1 MPLEPINKLKIST
14 ATLNDEYNNM
24 QTWNTAW
31 NTTWSMTIGI
41 PFTGINIDEEYEEDE
56 EDEEEHN
63 ENSEENYITDELY
76 EYSYEDLSYNDEGS
90 IVDAITKGKIPIRTI
105 HSAEFLGQIWIRVDK
120 IPIIVFNDI
129 YQYLFEFRYYY
140 GIYRIL
146 KGTNKYNIK
155 ALHMCCKYS
164 LLSDDEDNSDDD
176 IDLDETDEID
186 EMDEKNEKDAI
197 EDFNNNFPWILQFT
211 TKTHRNIDICKDT
224 AKDLIK
230 LIKKYKNNE
239 TCRETMKKIVS
250 FFLETNLESVYNHK
264 DSVRIIYECL
274 VLYYRSFESHI
285 EIKINEILRKL
296 YYEDYIIT
304 YAKDFN
310 NISSTIN
317 KIISALTL
325 FRNQYI
331 FRSPPTTKQKILF
344 TDYEKII
351 NFYDAVEIEVP
362 SVIDMLN
369 HFENNSFEFIYDEF
383 DNMGIKFTEIKHDIE
398 LTKVI

>member
-1 MPLEPINKLKIST
+1 MPLKPINKLKISI
-14 ATLNDEYNNM
+14 AKLDDENELNNT
-24 QTWNTAW
+24 QTW

-41 PFTGINIDEEYEEDE
+41 PFTGINIDEEYDEEDDE
-56 EDEEEHN
+56 EDE
-63 ENSEENYITDELY
+63 NSEDENNEEDYIIDESY
-76 EYSYEDLSYNDEGS
+76 EYSYEDLNYNDECS
-90 IVDAITKGKIPIRTI
+90 IVDAITQDKMSIRTI
-105 HSAEFLGQIWIRVDK
+105 HSAEFLNQIWIRVDK
-120 IPIIVFNDI
+120 VPIIVFNDI

-146 KGTNKYNIK
+146 KGASKASIK

-164 LLSDDEDNSDDD
+164 LLSDDEDLNETDSDD
-176 IDLDETDEID
+176 IDLGEID
-186 EMDEKNEKDAI
+186 EKDEM
-197 EDFNNNFPWILQFT
+197 EDFNTNFPWILQFT
-211 TKTHRNIDICKDT
+211 TKTCRNIDICKDV

-285 EIKINEILRKL
+285 AIKVNEILRKL
-296 YYEDYIIT
+296 YHEDYLIT
-304 YAKDFN
+304 YARDLN
-310 NISSTIN
+310 NIDSTIN
-317 KIISALTL
+317 KIIAALTL

-331 FRSPPTTKQKILF
+331 FRSLPTTKQKILF

-369 HFENNSFEFIYDEF
+369 HFENDSFEFIYDEF
-383 DNMGIKFTEIKHDIE
+383 DNMGIKFTETKHDIE

>member
-14 ATLNDEYNNM
+14 AILDDEYNNM
-24 QTWNTAW
+24 QTWNTTW

-41 PFTGINIDEEYEEDE
+41 PFTGINIDEEYEE
-56 EDEEEHN
+56 HN
-63 ENSEENYITDELY
+63 ENSEENYITDEPY
-76 EYSYEDLSYNDEGS
+76 EYLYEDLNYNDECS
-90 IVDAITKGKIPIRTI
+90 IVDAITKGIIPIQTI
-105 HSAEFLGQIWIRVDK
+105 HSAEFLGQIWIRVDR
-120 IPIIVFNDI
+120 IPIIVFNDV

-155 ALHMCCKYS
+155 ALHICCKYS
-164 LLSDDEDNSDDD
+164 LLSDDEDNSDDN
-176 IDLDETDEID
+176 IDLGETNEID
-186 EMDEKNEKDAI
+186 EKDAM

-211 TKTHRNIDICKDT
+211 TKTCRNIDICKDI
-224 AKDLIK
+224 AKDMIK

-250 FFLETNLESVYNHK
+250 FFLETNLESIYNHK
-264 DSVRIIYECL
+264 DSVKIIYECL
-274 VLYYRSFESHI
+274 VLRYRSFESHI

-304 YAKDFN
+304 YIKDLS
-310 NISSTIN
+310 NINSTIN

-369 HFENNSFEFIYDEF
+369 HFENDSFEFIYDEF